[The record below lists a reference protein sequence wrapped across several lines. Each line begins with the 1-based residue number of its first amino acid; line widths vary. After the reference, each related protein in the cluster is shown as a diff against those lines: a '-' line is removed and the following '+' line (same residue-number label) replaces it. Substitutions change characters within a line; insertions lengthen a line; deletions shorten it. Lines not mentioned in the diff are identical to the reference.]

1 MQTRQSA
8 TAVLFLALS
17 LTTAVVQDMTT
28 SSVGTGMNTTQALA
42 GRQLAA
48 WDAPVGHRQPT
59 IVDLPPWLREIDGPG
74 TQGLAPMQEPQALGG
89 DTRRDGP
96 GLTPRT
102 YLDFG
107 VPQICMQCWRSER

>member
-1 MQTRQSA
+1 MRCFLRYPPSCSGGILFDCRLPQSTAHKRSCSARSRSEEHAPLCNQWRPCGVTVMQTRQSA

-48 WDAPVGHRQPT
+48 WDAPVGHHQPT
-59 IVDLPPWLREIDGPG
+59 IVDLPP
-74 TQGLAPMQEPQALGG
+74 
-89 DTRRDGP
+89 
-96 GLTPRT
+96 
-102 YLDFG
+102 
-107 VPQICMQCWRSER
+107 